1 MSSYPEHIRNNL
13 ERDKNFYSLNNM
25 SNLDLAKRD
34 SDFLGDLLILHETL
48 IWHSVHKYIGKP
60 EKLVQNYCVE
70 KDDIIQLGRL
80 GFMKAVLAFDTNRGV
95 KFSSYAVPSIV
106 REVRCY
112 LRDNAPIIRPTRTAH
127 ELMNQINSLT
137 GNGSEEES
145 AELLAK
151 ILKKPEEQIKK
162 VMLIG
167 SRVKY
172 LQEKVTDRSSIDSD
186 PTYMDF
192 LTSSANTEEEATDSS
207 YVKDVVASIQEQL
220 SELELRVLQHRIAG
234 LNQTQ
239 TAEIENISQMRA
251 GRIMKKVAELLLDAK
266 LSVTLLDLDSLEV
279 LNHYIDR
286 SSSGRK
292 QENKK

>member
-1 MSSYPEHIRNNL
+1 
-13 ERDKNFYSLNNM
+13 M
-25 SNLDLAKRD
+25 SNIDLAKRD
-34 SDFLGDLLILHETL
+34 SGFLGDLLILHETL

-70 KDDIIQLGRL
+70 KDDIVQLGRL
-80 GFMKAVLAFDTNRGV
+80 GFIKAILAFDTGRGV

-127 ELMNQINSLT
+127 ELMNQINIRT

-145 AELLAK
+145 VELLAK
-151 ILKKPEEQIKK
+151 NLKKPEEQIKK
-162 VMLIG
+162 AMLIG

-192 LTSSANTEEEATDSS
+192 LTSSDNTEEEATDSS
-207 YVKDVVASIQEQL
+207 YVKDIVASIQEHL
-220 SELELRVLQHRIAG
+220 SELELRVLQHRVAG

-239 TAEIENISQMRA
+239 TAEKENISQMRA
-251 GRIMKKVAELLLDAK
+251 GRIMKKVAELLLDSK

-279 LNHYIDR
+279 LNNYIDR
-286 SSSGRK
+286 SSSGSR
-292 QENKK
+292 QEHKK

>member
-13 ERDKNFYSLNNM
+13 DYDKNFYSLTSM
-25 SNLDLAKRD
+25 SNIDLAKRD

-70 KDDIIQLGRL
+70 KDDIVQLGRL
-80 GFMKAVLAFDTNRGV
+80 GFIKAILAFDTGRGV

-127 ELMNQINSLT
+127 ELMNQINIRT

-145 AELLAK
+145 VELLAK
-151 ILKKPEEQIKK
+151 NLKKPEEQIKK
-162 VMLIG
+162 AMLIG

-172 LQEKVTDRSSIDSD
+172 LQEKVTDGSSIDSD

-192 LTSSANTEEEATDSS
+192 LTSSDNTEEEATDSS
-207 YVKDVVASIQEQL
+207 YVKDIVASIQEHL

-239 TAEIENISQMRA
+239 TAETENISQMRA
-251 GRIMKKVAELLLDAK
+251 GRIMKKVAELLLDSK

-279 LNHYIDR
+279 LNNYIDR
-286 SSSGRK
+286 SSSGSR
-292 QENKK
+292 QEHKK